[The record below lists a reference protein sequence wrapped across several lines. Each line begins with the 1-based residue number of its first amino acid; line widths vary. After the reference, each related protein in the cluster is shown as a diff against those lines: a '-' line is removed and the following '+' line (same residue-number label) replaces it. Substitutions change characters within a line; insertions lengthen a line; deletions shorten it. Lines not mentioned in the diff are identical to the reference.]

1 MFYVP
6 FLTLVGLRVTKLI
19 IIRNNGGKKVPKSAE
34 IFLNKKKSGW
44 GFKSTA
50 HFVHQLTKKS
60 FEKRGFAQSK
70 LIINWKEIVGF
81 DLDKL
86 SKPVKMTFPKNGLGA
101 TLTIEINGAYGP
113 ELDLQ
118 KENIIEKVN
127 RVYGYTAVIKVNFK
141 ASASMGYDSF
151 AKDELSLKGLEINI
165 KDYKTG
171 TKPEKIDDLI
181 PKLESV
187 RNQKLRKSL
196 KDLRSNFIKK
206 MK

>member
-1 MFYVP
+1 M
-6 FLTLVGLRVTKLI
+6 RVTKLI
-19 IIRNNGGKKVPKSAE
+19 IRRNNCGEKVAKSAE
-34 IFLNKKKSGW
+34 IFLNKKYNW

-50 HFVHQLTKKS
+50 NFVDQLTKTS

-86 SKPVKMTFPKNGLGA
+86 SRPVKMTFPKNGLGA

-113 ELDLQ
+113 ELELQ

-127 RVYGYTAVIKVNFK
+127 RIYGYTAVIKVNFK
-141 ASASMGYDSF
+141 ASASMGYESIV
-151 AKDELSLKGLEINI
+151 KDDFSVKEVEINI
-165 KDYKTG
+165 KDYKSNTE
-171 TKPEKIDDLI
+171 PEKIDDLI
-181 PKLESV
+181 PKLEKV
-187 RNQKLRKSL
+187 KNQKLRKSL
-196 KDLRSNFIKK
+196 IDLGSNFIKR

>member
-1 MFYVP
+1 MLL
-6 FLTLVGLRVTKLI
+6 FLILVVVRVTKLI
-19 IIRNNGGKKVPKSAE
+19 IRRNNCGEKVAKSAE
-34 IFLNKKKSGW
+34 IFLNKNKSNW

-50 HFVHQLTKKS
+50 NFVHQLTKTS

-101 TLTIEINGAYGP
+101 TLTIEINGANGP
-113 ELDLQ
+113 ELELQ

-127 RVYGYTAVIKVNFK
+127 RIYGYTAVTKVNFK

-151 AKDELSLKGLEINI
+151 VKDEFSVKRVEINI
-165 KDYKTG
+165 KNYKTSV
-171 TKPEKIDDLI
+171 KPEKIDDLI
-181 PKLESV
+181 PKLEKV
-187 RNQKLRKSL
+187 KNQKLRKSL
-196 KDLRSNFIKK
+196 SDLGSNFIKR

>member
-1 MFYVP
+1 M
-6 FLTLVGLRVTKLI
+6 RVTKLI
-19 IIRNNGGKKVPKSAE
+19 IRRNNCGEKVAKSAE
-34 IFLNKKKSGW
+34 IFLNKKYNW

-50 HFVHQLTKKS
+50 NFVDQLTKTS

-86 SKPVKMTFPKNGLGA
+86 SRPVKMTFPKNGLGA

-113 ELDLQ
+113 ELELQ

-127 RVYGYTAVIKVNFK
+127 RIYGYTAVIKVNFK
-141 ASASMGYDSF
+141 ASASMGYESIV
-151 AKDELSLKGLEINI
+151 KDDFSVKEVEINI
-165 KDYKTG
+165 KDYKSNTE
-171 TKPEKIDDLI
+171 PEKIDDLI
-181 PKLESV
+181 PKLEKV
-187 RNQKLRKSL
+187 KNQKLRKSL
-196 KDLRSNFIKK
+196 SDLGSNFIKR